1 MPVTRAISIT
11 LSTLI
16 LGLTAQAQTVV
27 EVEPVPD
34 QFEGI
39 VRAQHIKPGD
49 VSPEEYAKL
58 IEEADKIRAFQQN
71 QETTVYF
78 PNSTQTQ
85 SQISRP
91 TSPRIELF
99 DAPVPKSATLTIPSA
114 PATTNR
120 SHTVVKGDT
129 LYNISKRYGVTLSSL
144 KDANS
149 LDGNNIRLGQLL
161 MIPGTTTSRVK
172 ESITHMTPT
181 TLVRTVE
188 PLPQANVYA
197 VLPGDTLYS
206 ISKQACSTVSQIATL
221 NNLSDISSLQPG
233 QRLVM
238 PGGHCLR

>member
-1 MPVTRAISIT
+1 MPVTRTVSIT
-11 LSTLI
+11 LSSLF
-16 LGLTAQAQTVV
+16 LGLTAQAQTTVN
-27 EVEPVPD
+27 VEPVPD

-58 IEEADKIRAFQQN
+58 IEEADKIRAFQQT
-71 QETTVYF
+71 QGTTVYF
-78 PNSTQTQ
+78 PSATPEQVT
-85 SQISRP
+85 RP
-91 TSPRIELF
+91 TESRIELF
-99 DAPVPKSATLTIPSA
+99 EQPIPKTATLEVPTNPG
-114 PATTNR
+114 TTAR

-129 LYNISKRYGVTLSSL
+129 LYNISKRYGITLNVLKSSNGL
-144 KDANS
+144 E
-149 LDGNNIRLGQLL
+149 GNNIKLGQLL

-172 ESITHMTPT
+172 ESISHMTPT

-188 PLPQANVYA
+188 PLPRANLYA

-206 ISKQACSTVSQIATL
+206 ISRQACSTVSQIAAL
-221 NNLSDISSLQPG
+221 NNIDDISSLQPG